1 VENSCNLRIHLDH
14 VVALHSNPLVTSV
27 DLGIDPVLKVLTDDG
42 IDDVCQV
49 GPAELLYLLAGR
61 QGPFYLLVVLS
72 EVEDVLD
79 GQALKL
85 GNYDDL
91 HIVAGDDAL
100 HPHCKVS
107 KVPDGHRLI
116 AGEVRTDLGG
126 EEPIHL

>member
-1 VENSCNLRIHLDH
+1 MVREELLTRDRSGLVENCCNLRIHLDH

-72 EVEDVLD
+72 KVEDVLD
-79 GQALKL
+79 GEPLEL
-85 GNYDDL
+85 RNIYDF
-91 HIVAGDDAL
+91 HVVTVDDGL
-100 HPHCKVS
+100 DSHS
-107 KVPDGHRLI
+107 KI
-116 AGEVRTDLGG
+116 S
-126 EEPIHL
+126 